1 MTKVLIEVKHENCYR
16 NVVIL
21 FEHLPNRILDDLKAG
36 FKPRWMVV
44 AGDFAAKEELQ

>member
-1 MTKVLIEVKHENCYR
+1 MIKVLIDVKHENCYR

-44 AGDFAAKEELQ
+44 AGNFAAKEELQ